1 MQNVFRYFLLL
12 GVYMIPI
19 YFIMDDAEKFPILL
33 FGFVGITIAYWPALY
48 FIKRRRTKDE
58 GQKKNEK

>member
-1 MQNVFRYFLLL
+1 
-12 GVYMIPI
+12 MIPI

-48 FIKRRRTKDE
+48 FIKRRKTKDE
-58 GQKKNEK
+58 RQKTKDE